1 MMKKNTI
8 FRSRI
13 TLLFLV
19 MIMVFSCRSN
29 DDVVSGGDKQA
40 TLKINLQGIDSGV
53 QNLLGNGVMKMAS
66 VGNKNFA
73 APIEQYSEV
82 AFNKDFKMIATLT
95 PVTSSGR
102 NTAKAAI
109 GPMAA
114 AIPAGPQELKIGTK
128 YRIIV
133 YSADGAWLGVRNYIY
148 GQDLPEEGNH
158 FPVNVGE
165 TLTFVCLSANSDTVS
180 PGFTPTGVAMLIMI
194 FR

>member
-1 MMKKNTI
+1 MKKNTI

-29 DDVVSGGDKQA
+29 DDVVSGGGKQA

-53 QNLLGNGVMKMAS
+53 QNLLGNGAMKMAS

-73 APIEQYSEV
+73 APVEQHSEV

-109 GPMAA
+109 GPMSA

-133 YSADGAWLGVRNYIY
+133 YSADGAWLG
-148 GQDLPEEGNH
+148 G
-158 FPVNVGE
+158 
-165 TLTFVCLSANSDTVS
+165 S
-180 PGFTPTGVAMLIMI
+180 
-194 FR
+194 